1 MLWMIPAS
9 FSAATGNK
17 TRSPSG
23 SGGRAGASISN
34 PSPRLPLVC
43 MVVHIKGKSTMQI
56 SLSSTLTVYY
66 EGQFCVGLAK
76 RGEEERYDAARKR
89 WRSVSDDER

>member
-1 MLWMIPAS
+1 MIPAS

-23 SGGRAGASISN
+23 SGVCISN

-43 MVVHIKGKSTMQI
+43 MVVYIKGESTMQI

-66 EGQFCVGLAK
+66 DGQFCVGLAK
-76 RGEEERYDAARKR
+76 RAEEGRYDAARKR
-89 WRSVSDDER
+89 WRSVSGDER